1 MVEYYIIYIYHMF
14 IYLFNHIC
22 ICRYMYIEYVTLNI
36 IYIYVTLISWWW
48 YRHNIYVYMC
58 FFIFYFLCS
67 FVHVWVHH
75 MLTSTYT
82 QMDQGLSQLIRNH
95 LREMTRLKM
104 SHEKRGNNGP
114 TKWIIPF
121 IWKTQIA
128 AFMNNHAFF
137 CSMIHEYCQ
146 VGDIG

>member
-1 MVEYYIIYIYHMF
+1 MF

-36 IYIYVTLISWWW
+36 IYICYIDIMVVVPAL
-48 YRHNIYVYMC
+48 YLFIYVFY
-58 FFIFYFLCS
+58 FYFLCS